1 MLNYVINAKIGNTL
15 PLPRVELFGL
25 ITVIAVAETGA
36 RVHSEWETL
45 MLGSNFRSPGLGM
58 EHGRCVK
65 EQGCRL
71 ILHAHVGLGSVTVL
85 PCIHYA
91 VVLTGNDFP
100 SAEAL
105 WFPVLLLEQR
115 DTEQPCSGRRRPASQ
130 LVAELLA

>member
-45 MLGSNFRSPGLGM
+45 MLGSNFRFPGLGM

-71 ILHAHVGLGSVTVL
+71 ILHAHVGLGSVTV
-85 PCIHYA
+85 
-91 VVLTGNDFP
+91 P
-100 SAEAL
+100 SVHSL
-105 WFPVLLLEQR
+105 CRGFNW
-115 DTEQPCSGRRRPASQ
+115 
-130 LVAELLA
+130 

>member
-45 MLGSNFRSPGLGM
+45 MLGSNFRFPGLGM

-65 EQGCRL
+65 EQGCRRTW
-71 ILHAHVGLGSVTVL
+71 G
-85 PCIHYA
+85 
-91 VVLTGNDFP
+91 
-100 SAEAL
+100 
-105 WFPVLLLEQR
+105 W
-115 DTEQPCSGRRRPASQ
+115 
-130 LVAELLA
+130 VA